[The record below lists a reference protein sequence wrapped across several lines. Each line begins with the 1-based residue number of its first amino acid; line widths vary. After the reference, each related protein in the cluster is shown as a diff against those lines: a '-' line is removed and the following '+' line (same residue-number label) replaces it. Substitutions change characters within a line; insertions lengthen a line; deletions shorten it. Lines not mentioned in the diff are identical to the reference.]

1 MNEAHA
7 KKIGERIFV
16 ITTRHEDGDDVI
28 IQNNFNNDIVYIL
41 GWTSVVAQKIIDEF
55 GDSVVAIFRKKSD
68 IPKVLV

>member
-7 KKIGERIFV
+7 KKIGERSFV

-55 GDSVVAIFRKKSD
+55 GDSVVAIFRKKSEAD
-68 IPKVLV
+68 AS